1 MGKIIYNL
9 SRIGEGYMKRK
20 LINEYYAI
28 LYQFICVPLLTIFSL
43 LLYYRF
49 IVVRFASVGGLV
61 SVLVTVILVLFNVAA
76 IYGIAYLMEHVFK
89 MPLINHII
97 TGCVTIFILLWVN
110 VYYITTTK
118 SSCSDKLESA
128 LECGKLINNS
138 KIVMT
143 ALIACITYF
152 LLYIVIQ
159 RIVAKKMQRSNN

>member
-1 MGKIIYNL
+1 
-9 SRIGEGYMKRK
+9 MKRK

-61 SVLVTVILVLFNVAA
+61 TLLVTTILVLFNIAS
-76 IYGIAYLMEHVFK
+76 IYGIAYLMEHIFK

-97 TGCVTIFILLWVN
+97 TGASTIFVLLWIN
-110 VYYITTTK
+110 VYYITVTK
-118 SSCSDKLESA
+118 SSCNEDLESA

-138 KIVMT
+138 KITMT
-143 ALIACITYF
+143 ALIACVTYF

-159 RIVAKKMQRSNN
+159 RIVVKKMQRSNS

>member
-1 MGKIIYNL
+1 
-9 SRIGEGYMKRK
+9 
-20 LINEYYAI
+20 YYAI

-61 SVLVTVILVLFNVAA
+61 TILVTTILVLFNVAA

-97 TGCVTIFILLWVN
+97 TGASTIFILLWLN
-110 VYYITTTK
+110 VYFVTSTK
-118 SSCSDKLESA
+118 SSCSEKLASA
-128 LECGKLINNS
+128 LECGELINNS
-138 KIVMT
+138 KIAMT
-143 ALIACITYF
+143 ALIACVTYF

-159 RIVAKKMQRSNN
+159 RIVSKKMQRSNS